1 MMQAIQSGPRA
12 LRRTLFAGAS
22 GLAVALSL
30 GAGVALAQTPPQDPQ
45 ADEVDEVVVTGFRG
59 SLASALNIKRSET
72 DMVDAISAEDIADF
86 PDLNLAESI
95 QRIPGVSIDRDA
107 GEGRSLTVRG
117 LSADFTRTRIN
128 GMEAQATTGGTDS
141 SGGANRG
148 RGFDFNIFASELF
161 NNIRVRK
168 TQAASIEEGS
178 LGATID
184 LQTTRPFD
192 YDGFRAAASAQYGYN
207 DLSDTWDPR
216 FAALI
221 SDTFMDGKFGL
232 LASFAYS
239 ERNLFEEGFSSV
251 RWDRATQQN
260 GGFCSPVGVAPQ
272 TPSNNGTTG
281 ANAANCATGLPRLP
295 NTPGNVSAYQT
306 ANQATVFIPRLPRY
320 GRLVHQQERT
330 GFTGSAQFRPTDRTT
345 ISYDL
350 LYSNLEST
358 REENFLE
365 ALSFSR
371 NRDNGG
377 QPQITVLEAEVEN
390 GALVYGRFNNVD
402 IRSEQRFDQLKTEYV
417 QHGLTLD
424 HEFSDRF
431 RMRGYLGRAV
441 SDFANDEQT
450 TVTLDVQNAQ
460 GFSWDFRDNPD
471 TPLINWGFDVTN
483 PAAWQ
488 WRDVSLGTTVGSMSA
503 PRSEIRIRPQGVEN
517 TFESAQLDFSYDL
530 NERFTL
536 LFGGNWKTYESDAY
550 EFRRGLGSDGE
561 LLVPALPPGVTV
573 ADISTLLTGYGDGLV
588 PPGSA
593 TSWIIPDLDAIADL
607 FNIYC
612 NCDTGVPGGDFRLYT
627 IENGSSRGGNRFV
640 KEEDAAY
647 YIQADFDVDLMGF
660 RTRGNVGVRHVN
672 TKLYAEGYSS
682 TGGGTLVYGTHEY
695 DDTLPS
701 MNLAIDLTEDLV
713 FRFGAAKVMARPSI
727 NSSLSG
733 ANFLVPT
740 TSLAFAASGHTASI
754 GNVELEPYRAK
765 TIDLSLE
772 WYFAPESL
780 LSFAWFTK
788 DIDTYLQLRRQFYD
802 YAELTALNPIAFA
815 PELCT
820 NNPLCSGPTDQVQ
833 LTQAVN
839 TPGGDLTGFEISY
852 QQPFTFLPGFWSDF
866 GVILNYTK
874 VESEIAYCLSVDCDP
889 ANPAGFIVNDMVGL
903 SPTAYNGTLYY
914 EGDRFSA
921 RVSAAYRDAYLQQ
934 VPGRNN
940 NALEGKQ
947 DTLTVD
953 ASASYELSDNIILT
967 FEALNLTDSENHQW
981 VGDDDRQST
990 SVYHHTGR
998 QYYVGARYR
1007 F

>member
-1 MMQAIQSGPRA
+1 MSKLIRSEARGA
-12 LRRTLFAGAS
+12 LRQSLVAGAS
-22 GLAVALSL
+22 GLAIALTL
-30 GAGVALAQTPPQDPQ
+30 GAASASAQSADPAAQ
-45 ADEVDEVVVTGFRG
+45 VDEVIVTGFRA
-59 SLASALNIKRSET
+59 SLNSALSIKRNET

-86 PDLNLAESI
+86 PDLNLAEAI

-161 NNIRVRK
+161 SNIRVRK
-168 TQAASIEEGS
+168 TQSAMVEEGS

-192 YDGFRAAASAQYGYN
+192 FNGFRAAASAQYGYN
-207 DLSDTWDPR
+207 DLSEELNPR

-221 SDTFMDGKFGL
+221 SDTFMDGKFGV
-232 LASFAYS
+232 LASIAYS
-239 ERNLFEEGFSSV
+239 ERSSFEEGFSTV
-251 RWDRATQQN
+251 RWDRATAQN
-260 GGFCSPVGVAPQ
+260 GGFCSPVGVTPQ
-272 TPSNNGTTG
+272 TPGNSSGIGT
-281 ANAANCATGLPRLP
+281 NAANCVTGIARPT
-295 NTPGNVSAYQT
+295 NTASNVAAYNT
-306 ANQATVFIPRLPRY
+306 ANQANVFIPRLPRY
-320 GRLVHQQERT
+320 GRLVHEQERT
-330 GFTGSAQFRPTDRTT
+330 GFTGAVQFRPREGTT

-350 LYSNLEST
+350 LYSNLDST
-358 REENFLE
+358 RQENFLQ

-377 QPQITVLEAEVEN
+377 QPQVHVLEAVVEN
-390 GALVYGRFNNVD
+390 NALVYGRFNNVD
-402 IRSEQRFDQLKTEYV
+402 VRAEQRFDTLQTEYT

-424 HEFSDRF
+424 HEFSDRL
-431 RMRGYLGRAV
+431 RMRGFIGRAV
-441 SDFANDEQT
+441 SDYRNDQQT

-460 GFSWDFRDNPD
+460 GFSWDFRGNPNS
-471 TPLINWGFDVTN
+471 PLINWGFDVSN
-483 PAAWQ
+483 PAAWG
-488 WRDVSLGTTVGSMSA
+488 WRDVSLGTAANSMSA

-517 TFESAQLDFSYDL
+517 VFESAQLDFTYDL
-530 NERFTL
+530 TDRFTL
-536 LFGGNWKTYESDAY
+536 RFGGNWKTYESDSY
-550 EFRRGLGSDGE
+550 EFRRGVGSDGE
-561 LLVPALPPGVTV
+561 LMVPALPPGVTV
-573 ADISTLLTGYGDGLV
+573 ADISTLLTGFGRGLT
-588 PPGSA
+588 PSGSV
-593 TSWIIPDLDAIADL
+593 TSWVIPDLNALAGL

-612 NCDTGVPGGDFRLYT
+612 NCDTGVPGGDFRLYS

-640 KEEDAAY
+640 KEEDTAY
-647 YIQADFDVDLMGF
+647 YIQADFDVDVLGF
-660 RTRGNVGVRHVN
+660 RTRGNVGVRQVN
-672 TKLYAEGYSS
+672 TQLYAEGYSS
-682 TGGGTLVYGTHEY
+682 VGGGTLVSGTNEY

-701 MNLAIDLTEDLV
+701 MNLAVDLTDQLI
-713 FRFGAAKVMARPSI
+713 FRLGAAKVMARPSI

-754 GNVELEPYRAK
+754 GNVTLEPYRAN
-765 TIDLSLE
+765 TLDLSLE

-788 DIDTYLQLRRQFYD
+788 DINTYVQLRRQY
-802 YAELTALNPIAFA
+802 YSYSELTAMNPIAFA
-815 PELCT
+815 PELCA
-820 NNPLCSGPTDQVQ
+820 NNTLCAGPTDQVQ

-866 GVILNYTK
+866 GIQLNYTQ
-874 VESEIAYCLSVDCDP
+874 VSSDIAYCLTVDCNP
-889 ANPAGFIVNDMVGL
+889 ANPAGFIINEMVGL
-903 SPTAYNGTLYY
+903 SPKAYNATLYY
-914 EGDRFSA
+914 ENDRFSA

-947 DTLTVD
+947 DTLTID
-953 ASASYELSDNIILT
+953 ASASYNITDRMVLT
-967 FEALNLTDSENHQW
+967 FEALNLTDEENHQW

-998 QYYVGARYR
+998 QFFVGARYR

>member
-1 MMQAIQSGPRA
+1 MSQVHTRGRA
-12 LRRTLFAGAS
+12 LRRSLIAGTS
-22 GLAVALSL
+22 GLAIAMTL
-30 GAGVALAQTPPQDPQ
+30 GAVSASAQSTPQQ
-45 ADEVDEVVVTGFRG
+45 ATEVEEVIVTGFRA
-59 SLASALNIKRSET
+59 SLNNALNIKRNET

-168 TQAASIEEGS
+168 TQAAMIEEGS

-192 YDGFRAAASAQYGYN
+192 YNGFRAAASVQYGYN
-207 DLSDTWDPR
+207 DLSESWNPR
-216 FAALI
+216 FAGLI
-221 SDTFMDGKFGL
+221 SNTFADGMIGV
-232 LASFAYS
+232 LASVAYS
-239 ERNLFEEGFSSV
+239 ERSLFEEGFSTV
-251 RWDRATQQN
+251 RWDRATAQN
-260 GGFCSPVGVAPQ
+260 GGFCSPVGV
-272 TPSNNGTTG
+272 TPVTPGNSSGIG
-281 ANAANCATGLPRLP
+281 SNAANCVTGIPRP
-295 NTPGNVSAYQT
+295 ANNPANVSAYQT
-306 ANQATVFIPRLPRY
+306 ANNANVFIPRLPRY
-320 GRLVHQQERT
+320 GRLVHEQERT
-330 GFTGSAQFRPTDRTT
+330 GFTGAIQFRPREGTT

-350 LYSNLEST
+350 LYSNLDST
-358 REENFLE
+358 RQENFLQ

-377 QPQITVLEAEVEN
+377 QPQIHVLEAVVEN

-402 IRSEQRFDQLKTEYV
+402 VRAEQRFDTLSTEYV
-417 QHGLTLD
+417 QHSLTLD
-424 HEFSDRF
+424 HQFSDNF
-431 RMRGYLGRAV
+431 SMRAYLGRAT
-441 SDFANDEQT
+441 SDFKNDQQT
-450 TVTLDVQNAQ
+450 TVTLDRQNAQ
-460 GFSWDFRDNPD
+460 GFSWDFRGNPNS
-471 TPLINWGFDVTN
+471 PLINWGFDVADPN
-483 PAAWQ
+483 AWQ
-488 WRDVSLGTTVGSMSA
+488 WRDVSLGTAANSMSA

-517 TFESAQLDFSYDL
+517 TFDAAQLDFTYDV
-530 NERFTL
+530 NDQWTL
-536 LFGGNWKTYESDAY
+536 RFGGNWKTYESDAY
-550 EFRRGLGSDGE
+550 EYRRGTGSDGE
-561 LLVPALPPGVTV
+561 LLVPRLPTGTTV
-573 ADISTLLTGYGDGLV
+573 ADISTLLTGFGSGLT
-588 PPGSA
+588 PSGSA
-593 TSWIIPDLDAIADL
+593 TSWVIPNLGAIASL

-627 IENGSSRGGNRFV
+627 IENGSSRGGNRLV
-640 KEEDAAY
+640 REEDTAY
-647 YIQADFDVDLMGF
+647 YIQADFDLDVLGF
-660 RTRGNVGVRHVN
+660 RTRGNIGVRQVK
-672 TKLYAEGYSS
+672 TELYAEGYSS
-682 TGGGTLVYGTHEY
+682 VGGGTLVSGTNEY

-701 MNLAIDLTEDLV
+701 LNLAVDLTDQLI
-713 FRFGAAKVMARPSI
+713 FRLGAAKVMARPSI

-754 GNVELEPYRAK
+754 GNVELEPYRAN
-765 TIDLSLE
+765 TLDLSLE

-788 DIDTYLQLRRQFYD
+788 DINTYVQLRRQYYD
-802 YAELTALNPIAFA
+802 YAALTAMNPIAFA

-820 NNPLCSGPTDQVQ
+820 NNALCSGPTDQVQ

-852 QQPFTFLPGFWSDF
+852 QQPFSFLPGFWSDF
-866 GVILNYTK
+866 GIQLNYTR
-874 VESEIAYCLSVDCDP
+874 VSSDISYCLSVDCDP
-889 ANPAGFIVNDMVGL
+889 TNPAGFIVNEMVGL
-903 SPTAYNGTLYY
+903 SPEAYNATLYY
-914 EGDRFSA
+914 ENDRFSA
-921 RVSAAYRDAYLQQ
+921 RISAAYRDAYLQQ

-940 NALEGKQ
+940 NALEGKVE
-947 DTLTVD
+947 TMTVD
-953 ASASYELSDNIILT
+953 AAASYNLSDSIVLT
-967 FEALNLTDSENHQW
+967 FEALNLTDEENHQW

-998 QYYVGARYR
+998 QIFVGARYR